1 MRYCYISRDYRE
13 PNSAGTKAKSDIE
26 TIMDRMGFANIG
38 FKRTLDSNVV
48 MHFLRNL
55 LGVAKAMLTIKK
67 GDVLVLQYPMKK
79 YYESVCDIA
88 HAKGATVVTQIHDLG
103 SFRRKKLTPER
114 EIIRLNHSDG
124 IIAHNDTM
132 LGWLKDHGCKA
143 ELVTLGI
150 FDYLSPAP
158 VTSQRPA
165 PKAGDAYSY
174 FFVGSMSTAQN
185 AFVYE
190 LANRMERSMFYLY
203 GNRFEPSLM
212 REGAKTSF
220 EGFAIDHELMQMNKG
235 DFGLS
240 WYGESLTEGKGK
252 IGEYM
257 AYNNPHKVSLYLRC
271 HAPVI
276 ISKTAGLAK
285 FVQENGVGIC
295 VDSLIDLEQRLNSIT
310 YQQYTEMLANVK
322 TVSDRIASGY
332 YFETAFN
339 NVMGELRKKNE
350 K

>member
-1 MRYCYISRDYRE
+1 MRYVYISRDYRDK
-13 PNSAGTKAKSDIE
+13 NSAGNKAKTDIE
-26 TIMDRMGFANIG
+26 QIMDSMGFVNIG
-38 FKRTLDSNVV
+38 FRQSVGSNSLV
-48 MHFLRNL
+48 HFIRNL
-55 LGVAKAMLTIKK
+55 FGVAKAMLCIKK

-79 YYESVCDIA
+79 YYETVCKAA
-88 HAKGATVVTQIHDLG
+88 HAKGAKVITQIHDLG

-132 LGWLKDHGCKA
+132 KEWLLEHGCKA
-143 ELVTLGI
+143 KLTTLGI
-150 FDYLSPAP
+150 FDYLSPTP
-158 VTSQRPA
+158 VTSERPA
-165 PKAGDAYSY
+165 PREGEAYSY
-174 FFVGSMSTAQN
+174 FFVGNMSTQQN

-190 LANRMERSMFYLY
+190 LANRMKRSMFYLY
-203 GNRFEPSLM
+203 GNRFEASLM
-212 REGAKTSF
+212 KTEAKMEY
-220 EGFAIDHELMQMNKG
+220 EGFAIDYELMRTNKG

-285 FVQENGVGIC
+285 FVSDNGIGIC
-295 VDSLIDLEQRLNSIT
+295 MDSLNDLEERLNSIT
-310 YQQYTEMLANVK
+310 PAEYEQMRQNVRK
-322 TVSDRIASGY
+322 VSDKIASGY
-332 YFETAFN
+332 YFRTAF
-339 NVMGELRKKNE
+339 ESLTCSL
-350 K
+350 

>member
-26 TIMDRMGFANIG
+26 TIMDKMGFVNIG
-38 FKRTLDSNVV
+38 FKRTVDSNEV

-55 LGVAKAMLTIKK
+55 FGVAKAMVAMKK
-67 GDVLVLQYPMKK
+67 DDVLVLQYPMKK
-79 YYESVCDIA
+79 YYESVCDVA
-88 HAKGATVVTQIHDLG
+88 HAKGVKVVTQIHDLG

-114 EIIRLNHSDG
+114 EVERLNHSDG

-132 LGWLKDHGCKA
+132 MKWLKDRGVKA
-143 ELVTLGI
+143 EVVTLGI
-150 FDYLSPAP
+150 FDYLSPEP
-158 VTSQRPA
+158 ITSQRPV
-165 PKAGDAYSY
+165 PQQGGAYSY

-190 LANRMERSMFYLY
+190 LANKMERSMFYLY
-203 GNRFEPSLM
+203 GNRFEPTLM
-212 REGAKTSF
+212 KEGAKTSF
-220 EGFAIDHELMQMNKG
+220 EGFAVDYDLMKMNKG

-240 WYGESLTEGKGK
+240 WYGESLSEGKGK

-271 HAPVI
+271 NAPVI

-285 FVQENGVGIC
+285 FVEENGVGIC
-295 VDSLIDLEQRLNSIT
+295 VDSLTDLEQRLNSIT
-310 YQQYTEMLANVK
+310 HEQYCEMLANVK
-322 TVSDRIASGY
+322 QVSEKIASGY
-332 YFETAFN
+332 YFETAFRK
-339 NVMGELRKKNE
+339 VMEKLKNG
-350 K
+350 